1 MFNLLFPFQ
10 MEFIA
15 MEGSVLEIS
24 IIEEELEDKFE
35 A

>member
-1 MFNLLFPFQ
+1 

-24 IIEEELEDKFE
+24 ILEGEMEDKVE
-35 A
+35 AQPED